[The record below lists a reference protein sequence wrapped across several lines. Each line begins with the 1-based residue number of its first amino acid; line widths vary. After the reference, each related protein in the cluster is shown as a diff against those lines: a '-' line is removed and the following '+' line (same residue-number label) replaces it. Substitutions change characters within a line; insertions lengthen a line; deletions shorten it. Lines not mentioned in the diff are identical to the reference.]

1 VRKANNLPPSCAVV
15 MKYGNLNFL
24 EPSGPLQACNGTALL
39 LPLLVT
45 AVKIICILTSECS
58 NLSIINIFHIFWIF
72 QVTSKPDLYPLVISY
87 GDSGKGG
94 TGGNYLM
101 VQYFRNYIVR
111 PVGKHKTTVT
121 LEMYKII
128 LCKTTVL
135 QNVML

>member
-1 VRKANNLPPSCAVV
+1 
-15 MKYGNLNFL
+15 
-24 EPSGPLQACNGTALL
+24 
-39 LPLLVT
+39 
-45 AVKIICILTSECS
+45 
-58 NLSIINIFHIFWIF
+58 
-72 QVTSKPDLYPLVISY
+72 VTSKPDLYPLVISY

-111 PVGKHKTTVT
+111 PVGKHETRVT
-121 LEMYKII
+121 LEMYEII

>member
-1 VRKANNLPPSCAVV
+1 
-15 MKYGNLNFL
+15 
-24 EPSGPLQACNGTALL
+24 
-39 LPLLVT
+39 
-45 AVKIICILTSECS
+45 
-58 NLSIINIFHIFWIF
+58 
-72 QVTSKPDLYPLVISY
+72 VTSKPDLYPLVISY

-135 QNVML
+135 QNVMLWSAADTYQRFVVTKLLIPIHAHFHWLKFIKNI